1 MKALFK
7 LKEVPYIYE
16 NQLSN
21 EKAEE
26 YYKKGYLPFNV
37 GGWGNGA
44 VHVSCGFYS
53 QKLTFSEWIDR
64 YGLKII

>member
-7 LKEVPYIYE
+7 LKKIPYIYE

-26 YYKKGYLPFNV
+26 YYRQGNLPFDV
-37 GGWGNGA
+37 AGWGNGA
-44 VHVSCGFYS
+44 VHISCGFYS
-53 QKLTFSEWIDR
+53 KKLTFSEWIDR
-64 YGLKII
+64 YKLKII